1 MMKKIKNL
9 FGIRS
14 VFHFL
19 ILMMTVFSPG
29 DILAQDNGE
38 DSGSDSESS
47 GNFMSQISYG
57 VKFGT
62 VISEFTDQQPFTNI
76 NQGLM
81 GGAFC
86 AYDFSSLF
94 SVQLD
99 VNYIQQGGHGIRY
112 DIPSFHGLDK
122 WYRMKMENQDI
133 TMHNLELP
141 LLAQVSFDLNETVL
155 RLGVGPAFSYN
166 LSTGVSTEGTVFASE
181 TDEFHTFTTGENISS
196 VVNDYEYSAIGSI
209 GFEFNAFDGFDMFVE
224 GRYKYGLSDVYEGY
238 SYVHIPQ
245 IQGDLK
251 NHYMSFGLGVK
262 F

>member
-1 MMKKIKNL
+1 MKKFKIL

-19 ILMMTVFSPG
+19 ILMMIVFSSG
-29 DILAQDNGE
+29 DLFAQDNGE

-47 GNFMSQISYG
+47 GNSPSQIGYG
-57 VKFGT
+57 LKFGT
-62 VISEFTDQQPFTNI
+62 VISEFTGQQPFTNI
-76 NQGLM
+76 NQGVM

-86 AYDFSSLF
+86 AYNFSNLF

-122 WYRMKMENQDI
+122 WYHMKMENQNI

-166 LSTGVSTEGTVFASE
+166 LRTGVATEGTVFSSE
-181 TDEFHTFTTGENISS
+181 TDEFHTFTGEENISS

-209 GFEFNAFDGFDMFVE
+209 GFDFNAFGDADLFIE
-224 GRYKYGLSDVYEGY
+224 GRYKYGITDVYEGY